1 MEIPVKKLL
10 NNIGSVSAITLGLG
24 CQLLPSV
31 DFVEVGKKFIKPDFS
46 NGQLGYNLSI
56 QRGFPYRGFQTLGLV
71 LGLVNVGVLLSP
83 LIEKAYKEE
92 KEPDEPKELLPDELP
107 SESTEDEAGAVFAPR
122 KLKVT
127 SRSEKLRA
135 TDKDILEWLE
145 TPHQSVAGNSG
156 CGKTTVMQFVI
167 SLWLDQ
173 NPNGELIILD
183 SNIGKPDSSGKPNNW
198 KGLAKNYGKASL
210 SDIAESMDA
219 IHDELKKRLQICRD
233 AVKNEVDYLEFNPML
248 IVIDEFNSLQSD
260 LQEELK
266 YNIVPKVQL
275 LLQQGRALKMK
286 VVLGMQSYDF
296 KTSNLPMASNAQT
309 SKLWLGYKD
318 LPNSRQFGYLDI
330 TDRDEVKNDF
340 INLIKDKQRAG
351 LIQINGAN
359 RAINMP
365 DLSSQINIQVDDAE
379 VWWQEWSIE
388 HWQLLERAKTEN
400 ISASEIAE
408 SVTPKVRRG
417 TPRFKKIQSYLNQIS
432 AV

>member
-31 DFVEVGKKFIKPDFS
+31 DFVEVGNKFIKPDFA

-379 VWWQEWSIE
+379 VWWQEWSMQN
-388 HWQLLERAKTEN
+388 WQLLERAKTEN

-408 SVTPKVRRG
+408 SVTPRVRRG
-417 TPRFKKIQSYLNQIS
+417 TPRFKKIQSYLSQIS
-432 AV
+432 EV

>member
-1 MEIPVKKLL
+1 MEIPVKKIL
-10 NNIGSVSAITLGLG
+10 NNVGSFSAITLGLG

-31 DFVEVGKKFIKPDFS
+31 DFVEVGNKFIKPDFS

-56 QRGFPYRGFQTLGLV
+56 QRGFPYRGFQTLGLI
-71 LGLVNVGVLLSP
+71 LGLTNIGVLLTP
-83 LIEKAYKEE
+83 LIEKARQEEEE
-92 KEPDEPKELLPDELP
+92 KETDEPKELLPDELI
-107 SESTEDEAGAVFAPR
+107 EDEPEAIIAPR
-122 KLKVT
+122 ALKVT

-173 NPNGELIILD
+173 NPNGDLTILD

-198 KGLAKNYGKASL
+198 KGLAKNYGKATL
-210 SDIAESMDA
+210 SDIAEAMDT
-219 IHDELKKRLQICRD
+219 IHDELKKRLQVCRD
-233 AVKNEVDYLEFNPML
+233 AVKNDLDHLEFNPCL
-248 IVIDEFNSLQSD
+248 IVIDEFNSLQAD

-275 LLQQGRALKMK
+275 LLQQGRALNMK
-286 VVLGMQSYDF
+286 VVLGLQSYDF

-318 LPNSRQFGYLDI
+318 LPSTRQFGYLDI

-365 DLSSQINIQVDDAE
+365 DLSSQINIRVDDTE
-379 VWWQEWSIE
+379 VWWQEWSME
-388 HWQLLERAKTEN
+388 NWQLLERAKTEN

-408 SVTPKVRRG
+408 SVTPRVRRG
-417 TPRFKKIQSYLNQIS
+417 TPKFKKIQNYLNQIS
-432 AV
+432 EV

>member
-1 MEIPVKKLL
+1 MEIPVKKIL
-10 NNIGSVSAITLGLG
+10 NNVGSVSAITLGLG

-31 DFVEVGKKFIKPDFS
+31 DFVEIGNKFIKPDFA

-71 LGLVNVGVLLSP
+71 LGLVNFGLLLSP
-83 LIEKAYKEE
+83 LIEKAYKEGE
-92 KEPDEPKELLPDELP
+92 ANEPKELLPDEL
-107 SESTEDEAGAVFAPR
+107 SDELPEEEPEAIIAPK
-122 KLKVT
+122 KLKIT
-127 SRSEKLRA
+127 SKSEKLRA

-167 SLWLDQ
+167 SLWLEQ
-173 NPNGELIILD
+173 YPNGELIILD

-198 KGLAKNYGKASL
+198 RGLAKNYGKASL
-210 SDIAESMDA
+210 PEIAESMDE
-219 IHDELKKRLQICRD
+219 IHDELKRRLQICRD

-330 TDRDEVKNDF
+330 TDRDEAKNDF

-400 ISASEIAE
+400 ISASEIAD

-417 TPRFKKIQSYLNQIS
+417 TPRFKKIQNYLNQIS
-432 AV
+432 EV

>member
-1 MEIPVKKLL
+1 MEIPVKKIL
-10 NNIGSVSAITLGLG
+10 NNVGSVSAITLGLG

-31 DFVEVGKKFIKPDFS
+31 DFVEIGNKFIKPDFA

-71 LGLVNVGVLLSP
+71 LGLVNFGLLLSP
-83 LIEKAYKEE
+83 LIEKAYKEGE
-92 KEPDEPKELLPDELP
+92 ANEPKELLPNELSDELP
-107 SESTEDEAGAVFAPR
+107 EDEPEAIIAPK

-127 SRSEKLRA
+127 SKSEKLRA

-167 SLWLDQ
+167 SLWLEQ
-173 NPNGELIILD
+173 YPNGELIILD

-198 KGLAKNYGKASL
+198 RGLAKNYGKASL
-210 SDIAESMDA
+210 PEIAESMDA
-219 IHDELKKRLQICRD
+219 IHDELKRRLQICRD
-233 AVKNEVDYLEFNPML
+233 AVKNEVDYLEFNPIL

-260 LQEELK
+260 LKEELK

-286 VVLGMQSYDF
+286 VVLGLQSFD
-296 KTSNLPMASNAQT
+296 KDTSGLPMASNAQT

-318 LPNSRQFGYLDI
+318 LPTNRQFGYLDI
-330 TDRDEVKNDF
+330 TDRDEAKNDF

-379 VWWQEWSIE
+379 VWWQSWSIE

-417 TPRFKKIQSYLNQIS
+417 TPRFKKIQNYLNQIS
-432 AV
+432 EV